1 MGSEE
6 YLKTDLGSGLC
17 MSSTWKEVNQGQAQL
32 PEKNEPD
39 LSTLKQIFKLGA
51 NEKEDKQTKAYCLL
65 LKPEN
70 IGAACPCDVI
80 ICPPESKHI
89 QIKCLF
95 VRSTAKICEV
105 YLDGK
110 YVSTFKGEHVEGE
123 DGVFTQAITKPLLVS
138 ERLVIRFLSL
148 RGEKKLLKLHQISVQ
163 FSDETN
169 SHDTDNKNGGNI
181 FNGMQN
187 RTTLSSNDT
196 SATNMSNTFMLL
208 GLEKRVTNTL
218 EATVRKIAL
227 GMEAKIQKAVN
238 EQFEKIDERLH
249 RIEVELRDMKSIIAR
264 KHS

>member
-95 VRSTAKICEV
+95 VRSTA
-105 YLDGK
+105 
-110 YVSTFKGEHVEGE
+110 VS
-123 DGVFTQAITKPLLVS
+123 LLLL
-138 ERLVIRFLSL
+138 EAPLSL
-148 RGEKKLLKLHQISVQ
+148 SVA
-163 FSDETN
+163 F
-169 SHDTDNKNGGNI
+169 HKYPI
-181 FNGMQN
+181 
-187 RTTLSSNDT
+187 LVH
-196 SATNMSNTFMLL
+196 A
-208 GLEKRVTNTL
+208 
-218 EATVRKIAL
+218 
-227 GMEAKIQKAVN
+227 
-238 EQFEKIDERLH
+238 
-249 RIEVELRDMKSIIAR
+249 
-264 KHS
+264 